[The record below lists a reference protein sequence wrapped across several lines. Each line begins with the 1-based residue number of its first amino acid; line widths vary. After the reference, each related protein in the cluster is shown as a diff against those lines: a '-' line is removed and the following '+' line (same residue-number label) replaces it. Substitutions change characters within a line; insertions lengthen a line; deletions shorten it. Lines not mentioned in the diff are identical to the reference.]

1 MVRRDQ
7 ILDIFEDRADRLAN
21 GWDVSMRERT
31 VKENS
36 SGLCLSK
43 WKNEVLF
50 IVLFMYLFTGMRKS
64 KTLGQKN
71 QEFNFGHE
79 KF

>member
-1 MVRRDQ
+1 
-7 ILDIFEDRADRLAN
+7 
-21 GWDVSMRERT
+21 MRERT